1 MDWSLRPLS
10 ESLKVFKARMN
21 LYLEDQNIT
30 DLVKQ
35 ATKIK
40 IASGDEGMRR
50 ILHSG
55 MTDEDQKKPSELWKL
70 LENEVEFTVKIS
82 FRVHRLEFSNIRQE
96 NDENTQQ
103 YLSRL
108 REKALKCKFEPDEL
122 NERLIEMVILS
133 TPHEEI
139 RKELLIKP
147 YGYKVSDLLERARE
161 VEAILTSQAS
171 LLSMKNNVTPI
182 QKIDALRES
191 RKRSCQNCG
200 LSHPPKS
207 CPAYRDTCHGC
218 GNKGHWIKFCKKK
231 TMVEDIPLRLN
242 NQDKNNYQLFH
253 VATIDA
259 HSNKNT
265 NTIQK
270 IKTTMKLILVMTEK
284 KSLLQYSTQ

>member
-1 MDWSLRPLS
+1 MPTMDWSLRPLS

-70 LENEVEFTVKIS
+70 LENEVDFTVKIS

-139 RKELLIKP
+139 RKELLVKP

-218 GNKGHWIKFCKKK
+218 GNKGHWIKFC
-231 TMVEDIPLRLN
+231 
-242 NQDKNNYQLFH
+242 
-253 VATIDA
+253 
-259 HSNKNT
+259 
-265 NTIQK
+265 
-270 IKTTMKLILVMTEK
+270 
-284 KSLLQYSTQ
+284 